1 MKDFLSDKKAVLAG
15 VVSAVVLTV
24 MRIIQ
29 LISCTEYP
37 SLLYAQGCEVFNTVF
52 SALLVL
58 SAVVISICAYFDAK
72 NANISY
78 ATDLSAKSCNVFGVV
93 MIIAGAV
100 WILPVINDFSS
111 GSVGF
116 TTITS
121 LACCVAFLISGMSM
135 MISAK
140 IVPAQC
146 ISAIFIIINYLIVA
160 VRFYLSS
167 PIITSMPQKLMMML
181 FYVLTVLFWINAGRF
196 LCGAEKK
203 LTRTALIASGYFCSA
218 SAVAYI
224 ISCYVLLAV
233 DSEKWAVIAQNSP
246 ETLPDLEIMVTA
258 LVPALLAAVVQFSKK
273 RESTDEPEQTA
284 FENVSVNTAAESA
297 DTEDTENGAESTES
311 KEAQDDMQ
319 DDTQD

>member
-1 MKDFLSDKKAVLAG
+1 MKDFLSNKKAVLAG
-15 VVSAVVLTV
+15 AVSAVVLTV

-37 SLLYAQGCEVFNTVF
+37 SLLYAQGCEVFNTMF
-52 SALLVL
+52 SVLLVL

-78 ATDLSAKSCNVFGVV
+78 AADLSAKSCNVFGVI

-100 WILPVINDFSS
+100 WILPVINDFSY

-121 LACCVAFLISGMSM
+121 LACCIAYLIGGMSM
-135 MISAK
+135 MASAK
-140 IVPAQC
+140 IVPAHC

-160 VRFYLSS
+160 VKFYLSS
-167 PIITSMPQKLMMML
+167 PIITSMPQKLMMMM

-246 ETLPDLEIMVTA
+246 ETLPDLEIMITA
-258 LVPALLAAVVQFSKK
+258 LVPALLVAVVQFSKK
-273 RESTDEPEQTA
+273 REATGEPEQTA
-284 FENVSVNTAAESA
+284 SENISVSTEAES
-297 DTEDTENGAESTES
+297 TDTENTENGTES
-311 KEAQDDMQ
+311 NETQDDMQ
-319 DDTQD
+319 NDTQD

>member
-1 MKDFLSDKKAVLAG
+1 MKDFLSNKKAVLAG
-15 VVSAVVLTV
+15 AVSAVVLTV

-37 SLLYAQGCEVFNTVF
+37 SLLYAQGCEVFNTMF
-52 SALLVL
+52 SVLLVL

-78 ATDLSAKSCNVFGVV
+78 AADLSAKSCNVFGVV

-100 WILPVINDFSS
+100 WILPVINDFSY

-121 LACCVAFLISGMSM
+121 LACCIAYLIGGMSM
-135 MISAK
+135 MASAK
-140 IVPAQC
+140 IVPAHC
-146 ISAIFIIINYLIVA
+146 ISAIFIITNYLIVA
-160 VRFYLSS
+160 VKFYLSS
-167 PIITSMPQKLMMML
+167 PIITSMPQKLMMMM

-246 ETLPDLEIMVTA
+246 ETLPDLEIMITA

-273 RESTDEPEQTA
+273 RKATGEPEQTA
-284 FENVSVNTAAESA
+284 SENISVSTEAES
-297 DTEDTENGAESTES
+297 TDTENTENGTES
-311 KEAQDDMQ
+311 NETQDDMQ

>member
-1 MKDFLSDKKAVLAG
+1 MKEFLSDKKAVLAG
-15 VVSAVVLTV
+15 AVSAVVLTV

-37 SLLYAQGCEVFNTVF
+37 SLLYAQGCEVFNTMF
-52 SALLVL
+52 SVLLVL

-78 ATDLSAKSCNVFGVV
+78 AADLSAKSCNVFGVV

-100 WILPVINDFSS
+100 WILPVINDFSY

-121 LACCVAFLISGMSM
+121 LACCIAYLIGGMSM
-135 MISAK
+135 MASAK
-140 IVPAQC
+140 IVPAHC

-160 VRFYLSS
+160 VKFYLSS
-167 PIITSMPQKLMMML
+167 PIITSMPQKLMMMM

-246 ETLPDLEIMVTA
+246 ETLPDLEIMITA

-273 RESTDEPEQTA
+273 RKATGEPEQTA
-284 FENVSVNTAAESA
+284 SENISVSTEAES
-297 DTEDTENGAESTES
+297 TDTENTENGTES
-311 KEAQDDMQ
+311 NETQDDMQ

>member
-15 VVSAVVLTV
+15 AVSAVVLTV
-24 MRIIQ
+24 MRIVQ

-37 SLLYAQGCEVFNTVF
+37 SLLYAQGCEVFNTMF
-52 SALLVL
+52 SVMLVL

-78 ATDLSAKSCNVFGVV
+78 AADLSAKSCNVFGVV

-100 WILPVINDFSS
+100 WILPVINDFSY

-121 LACCVAFLISGMSM
+121 LACCIAYLIGGMSM
-135 MISAK
+135 MASAK
-140 IVPAQC
+140 IVPAHC

-160 VRFYLSS
+160 VKFYLSS
-167 PIITSMPQKLMMML
+167 PIITSMPQKLMMMM

-246 ETLPDLEIMVTA
+246 ETLPDLEIMITA

-273 RESTDEPEQTA
+273 RKATGEPELA
-284 FENVSVNTAAESA
+284 ASENVPVNTAAENA
-297 DTEDTENGAESTES
+297 DTEDTENGTES
-311 KEAQDDMQ
+311 NETQDDMQ

>member
-1 MKDFLSDKKAVLAG
+1 MKDFLSNKKAVLAG
-15 VVSAVVLTV
+15 AVSAVVLTV

-37 SLLYAQGCEVFNTVF
+37 SLLYAQGCEVFNTMF
-52 SALLVL
+52 SVMLVL

-78 ATDLSAKSCNVFGVV
+78 AADLSAKSCNVFGVV

-100 WILPVINDFSS
+100 WILPVINDFSY

-121 LACCVAFLISGMSM
+121 LACCIAYLIGGMSM
-135 MISAK
+135 MASAK
-140 IVPAQC
+140 IVPAHC

-160 VRFYLSS
+160 VKFYLSS
-167 PIITSMPQKLMMML
+167 PIITSMPQKLMMMM

-246 ETLPDLEIMVTA
+246 ETLPDLEIMITA

-273 RESTDEPEQTA
+273 RKATGEPELA
-284 FENVSVNTAAESA
+284 ASENVPVNTAAENA
-297 DTEDTENGAESTES
+297 DTEDTENGTES
-311 KEAQDDMQ
+311 NETQDDMQ

>member
-15 VVSAVVLTV
+15 AVSAVVLTV

-37 SLLYAQGCEVFNTVF
+37 SLLYAQGCEVFNTMF
-52 SALLVL
+52 SVLLVL

-78 ATDLSAKSCNVFGVV
+78 AADLSAKSCNVFGVV

-100 WILPVINDFSS
+100 WILPVINDFSY

-121 LACCVAFLISGMSM
+121 LACCIAYLIGGMSM
-135 MISAK
+135 MASAK
-140 IVPAQC
+140 IVPAHC

-160 VRFYLSS
+160 VKFYLSS

-203 LTRTALIASGYFCSA
+203 LTRTTLIASGYFCSA

-246 ETLPDLEIMVTA
+246 ETLPDLEIMV
-258 LVPALLAAVVQFSKK
+258 PLLY
-273 RESTDEPEQTA
+273 RHY
-284 FENVSVNTAAESA
+284 
-297 DTEDTENGAESTES
+297 
-311 KEAQDDMQ
+311 
-319 DDTQD
+319 

>member
-1 MKDFLSDKKAVLAG
+1 
-15 VVSAVVLTV
+15 

-29 LISCTEYP
+29 LVSCTEYP
-37 SLLYAQGCEVFNTVF
+37 SLLYANGCEAFNTVF
-52 SALLVL
+52 NVLLIISA
-58 SAVVISICAYFDAK
+58 AVISILAYFDVK
-72 NANISY
+72 NAKVTAAGELSEKGSNI
-78 ATDLSAKSCNVFGVV
+78 FGII

-100 WILPVINDFSS
+100 WILPVINDFSY

-121 LACCVAFLISGMSM
+121 LACCIAYLIGGMSM
-135 MISAK
+135 MASAK
-140 IVPAQC
+140 IVPAHC

-160 VRFYLSS
+160 IKFYLSS
-167 PIITSMPQKLMMML
+167 PIITGMPQKLMMML

-224 ISCYVLLAV
+224 VSCYVLLAV

-258 LVPALLAAVVQFSKK
+258 LVPALLAAVVQFSK
-273 RESTDEPEQTA
+273 RERQQ
-284 FENVSVNTAAESA
+284 ENRSRPLL
-297 DTEDTENGAESTES
+297 
-311 KEAQDDMQ
+311 KMYP
-319 DDTQD
+319 

>member
-1 MKDFLSDKKAVLAG
+1 MKGFLSDKKAVLAG
-15 VVSAVVLTV
+15 AVSAVVLTE

-29 LISCTEYP
+29 LVSCTEYP
-37 SLLYAQGCEVFNTVF
+37 SLLYANGCEAFNTVF
-52 SALLVL
+52 NVLLIISA
-58 SAVVISICAYFDAK
+58 AVISILAYFDVK
-72 NANISY
+72 NAKVTAAGELSEKGSNI
-78 ATDLSAKSCNVFGVV
+78 FGII

-100 WILPVINDFSS
+100 WILPVINDFSY

-121 LACCVAFLISGMSM
+121 LACCIAYLIGGMSM
-135 MISAK
+135 MASAK
-140 IVPAQC
+140 IVPAHC

-160 VRFYLSS
+160 IKFYLSS
-167 PIITSMPQKLMMML
+167 PIITGMPQKML

-273 RESTDEPEQTA
+273 RAATGEPEQTA
-284 FENVSVNTAAESA
+284 FENVSVSTAEESTDA
-297 DTEDTENGAESTES
+297 EDTENGTASE
-311 KEAQDDMQ
+311 EAQDDMQ
-319 DDTQD
+319 DDTQG

>member
-1 MKDFLSDKKAVLAG
+1 MLRSQRQ
-15 VVSAVVLTV
+15 VSFQEKGSNIFG
-24 MRIIQ
+24 II
-29 LISCTEYP
+29 
-37 SLLYAQGCEVFNTVF
+37 
-52 SALLVL
+52 
-58 SAVVISICAYFDAK
+58 
-72 NANISY
+72 
-78 ATDLSAKSCNVFGVV
+78 

-100 WILPVINDFSS
+100 WILPVINDFSY

-121 LACCVAFLISGMSM
+121 LACCIAYLIGGMSM
-135 MISAK
+135 MASAK
-140 IVPAQC
+140 IVPAHC

-160 VRFYLSS
+160 IKFYLSS
-167 PIITSMPQKLMMML
+167 PIITGMPQKLMMML

-273 RESTDEPEQTA
+273 RAATGEPEQTA
-284 FENVSVNTAAESA
+284 FENVSVSTAEESTDA
-297 DTEDTENGAESTES
+297 EDTENGTASE
-311 KEAQDDMQ
+311 EAQDDMQ
-319 DDTQD
+319 DDTQG

>member
-1 MKDFLSDKKAVLAG
+1 MKDFLSNKKAVLAG
-15 VVSAVVLTV
+15 AVSAVVLTV

-37 SLLYAQGCEVFNTVF
+37 SLLYAQGCEVFNTMF
-52 SALLVL
+52 SVLLVL

-78 ATDLSAKSCNVFGVV
+78 AADLSAKSCNVFGVI

-100 WILPVINDFSS
+100 WILPVINDFSY

-121 LACCVAFLISGMSM
+121 LACCIAYLIGGMSM
-135 MISAK
+135 MASAK
-140 IVPAQC
+140 IVPAHC

-160 VRFYLSS
+160 VKFYLSS
-167 PIITSMPQKLMMML
+167 PIITSMPQKLMMMM

-246 ETLPDLEIMVTA
+246 ETLPDLEIMITA
-258 LVPALLAAVVQFSKK
+258 LVPALLVAVVQFSKK
-273 RESTDEPEQTA
+273 REATGEPEQTA
-284 FENVSVNTAAESA
+284 SENISVSTEAES
-297 DTEDTENGAESTES
+297 TDTENTENGTES
-311 KEAQDDMQ
+311 NETQDDMQ

>member
-1 MKDFLSDKKAVLAG
+1 MKGFLSDKKAVLAG
-15 VVSAVVLTV
+15 AVSAVVLTV

-37 SLLYAQGCEVFNTVF
+37 SLLYANGCEAFNTVLNVLLII
-52 SALLVL
+52 SA
-58 SAVVISICAYFDAK
+58 AVISILAYFDAK
-72 NANISY
+72 NAKVTAAGSNI
-78 ATDLSAKSCNVFGVV
+78 FGII

-121 LACCVAFLISGMSM
+121 LACCIAYLVGGMSM
-135 MISAK
+135 MASAK
-140 IVPAQC
+140 IVPAHC

-160 VRFYLSS
+160 VKFYLSS
-167 PIITSMPQKLMMML
+167 PIITGMPQKLMMML

-273 RESTDEPEQTA
+273 REATGEPEQTA
-284 FENVSVNTAAESA
+284 FENVSVSTEAEST
-297 DTEDTENGAESTES
+297 DTEDTENGTASE
-311 KEAQDDMQ
+311 EAQDDMQ
-319 DDTQD
+319 DDTQG

>member
-15 VVSAVVLTV
+15 AVSAVVLTV
-24 MRIIQ
+24 MRIVQ

-37 SLLYAQGCEVFNTVF
+37 SLLYAQGCEVFNTMF
-52 SALLVL
+52 SVLLVL

-78 ATDLSAKSCNVFGVV
+78 AADLSAKSCNVFGVI

-100 WILPVINDFSS
+100 WILPVINDFSY

-121 LACCVAFLISGMSM
+121 LACCIAYLIGGMSM
-135 MISAK
+135 MASAK
-140 IVPAQC
+140 IVPAHC

-160 VRFYLSS
+160 VKFYLSS
-167 PIITSMPQKLMMML
+167 PIITSMPQKLMMMM

-246 ETLPDLEIMVTA
+246 ETLPDLEIMITA

-273 RESTDEPEQTA
+273 REATGGPELAASENISVSTE
-284 FENVSVNTAAESA
+284 AEST
-297 DTEDTENGAESTES
+297 DTEDTENGTES
-311 KEAQDDMQ
+311 NETQDDMQ

>member
-15 VVSAVVLTV
+15 AVSAVVLTV
-24 MRIIQ
+24 MRIVQ

-37 SLLYAQGCEVFNTVF
+37 SLLYAQGCEVFNTMF
-52 SALLVL
+52 SVLLVL

-78 ATDLSAKSCNVFGVV
+78 AADLSAKSCNVFGVI

-100 WILPVINDFSS
+100 WILPVINDFSY

-121 LACCVAFLISGMSM
+121 LACCIAYLIGGMSM
-135 MISAK
+135 MASAK
-140 IVPAQC
+140 IVPAHC

-160 VRFYLSS
+160 VKFYLSS
-167 PIITSMPQKLMMML
+167 PIITSMPQKLMMMM

-246 ETLPDLEIMVTA
+246 ETLPDLEIMITA
-258 LVPALLAAVVQFSKK
+258 LLPALLAAVVQFSKK
-273 RESTDEPEQTA
+273 RKATGEPEQTA
-284 FENVSVNTAAESA
+284 SENISVSTEAES
-297 DTEDTENGAESTES
+297 TDTENTENGTES
-311 KEAQDDMQ
+311 NETQDDMQ

>member
-15 VVSAVVLTV
+15 AVSAVVLTV
-24 MRIIQ
+24 MRIVQ

-37 SLLYAQGCEVFNTVF
+37 SLLYAQGCEVFNTMF
-52 SALLVL
+52 SVLLVL

-78 ATDLSAKSCNVFGVV
+78 AADLSAKSCNVFGVI

-100 WILPVINDFSS
+100 WILPVINDFSY

-121 LACCVAFLISGMSM
+121 LACCIAYLIGGMSM
-135 MISAK
+135 MASAK
-140 IVPAQC
+140 IVPAHC

-160 VRFYLSS
+160 VKFYLSS

-273 RESTDEPEQTA
+273 REATGEPELA
-284 FENVSVNTAAESA
+284 ASENISVSTEAEST
-297 DTEDTENGAESTES
+297 DTEDTENGTES
-311 KEAQDDMQ
+311 NETQDDMQ

>member
-1 MKDFLSDKKAVLAG
+1 MDITGNK
-15 VVSAVVLTV
+15 
-24 MRIIQ
+24 R
-29 LISCTEYP
+29 
-37 SLLYAQGCEVFNTVF
+37 F
-52 SALLVL
+52 S
-58 SAVVISICAYFDAK
+58 Y
-72 NANISY
+72 
-78 ATDLSAKSCNVFGVV
+78 
-93 MIIAGAV
+93 
-100 WILPVINDFSS
+100 

-121 LACCVAFLISGMSM
+121 LACCIAYLIGGMSM
-135 MISAK
+135 MASAK
-140 IVPAQC
+140 IVPAHC

-160 VRFYLSS
+160 VKFYLSS
-167 PIITSMPQKLMMML
+167 PIITGMPQKLMMML

-273 RESTDEPEQTA
+273 REATGEPEQTA
-284 FENVSVNTAAESA
+284 FENVSVSTEAEST
-297 DTEDTENGAESTES
+297 DTEDTENGTASE
-311 KEAQDDMQ
+311 EAQDDMQ
-319 DDTQD
+319 DDTQG

>member
-1 MKDFLSDKKAVLAG
+1 MKDFLSNKKAVLAG
-15 VVSAVVLTV
+15 AVSAVVLTV

-37 SLLYAQGCEVFNTVF
+37 SLLYAQGCEVFNTMF
-52 SALLVL
+52 SVLLVL

-78 ATDLSAKSCNVFGVV
+78 AADLSAKSCNVFGVI

-100 WILPVINDFSS
+100 WILPVINDFSY

-121 LACCVAFLISGMSM
+121 LACCIAYLIGGMSM
-135 MISAK
+135 MASAK
-140 IVPAQC
+140 IVPAHC

-160 VRFYLSS
+160 VKFYLSS
-167 PIITSMPQKLMMML
+167 PIITSMPQKLMMMM

-246 ETLPDLEIMVTA
+246 ETLPDLEIMITA

-273 RESTDEPEQTA
+273 REATGEPEQTA
-284 FENVSVNTAAESA
+284 SENISVSTEAES
-297 DTEDTENGAESTES
+297 TDTENTENGTES
-311 KEAQDDMQ
+311 NETQDDMQ

>member
-15 VVSAVVLTV
+15 AVSAVVLTV

-37 SLLYAQGCEVFNTVF
+37 SLLYAQGCEVFNTMF
-52 SALLVL
+52 SVLLVL

-78 ATDLSAKSCNVFGVV
+78 AADLSAKSCNVFGVV

-100 WILPVINDFSS
+100 WILPVINDFSY

-121 LACCVAFLISGMSM
+121 LACCIAYLIGGMSM
-135 MISAK
+135 MASSK
-140 IVPAQC
+140 IVPAHC

-160 VRFYLSS
+160 VKFYLSS
-167 PIITSMPQKLMMML
+167 PIITSMPQKLMMMM

-203 LTRTALIASGYFCSA
+203 LTRTTLIASGYFCSA

-273 RESTDEPEQTA
+273 REATGEPEQTA
-284 FENVSVNTAAESA
+284 FENISVSTTAEST
-297 DTEDTENGAESTES
+297 DTEDTENGTGSNET
-311 KEAQDDMQ
+311 QDDMQ

>member
-1 MKDFLSDKKAVLAG
+1 MKDFLSNKKAVLAG
-15 VVSAVVLTV
+15 AVSAVVLTV

-37 SLLYAQGCEVFNTVF
+37 SLLYAQGCEVFNTMF
-52 SALLVL
+52 SVLLVL

-78 ATDLSAKSCNVFGVV
+78 AADLSAKSCNVFGVI

-100 WILPVINDFSS
+100 WILPVINDFSY

-121 LACCVAFLISGMSM
+121 LACCIAYLIGGMSM
-135 MISAK
+135 MASAK
-140 IVPAQC
+140 IVPAHC

-160 VRFYLSS
+160 VKFYLSS
-167 PIITSMPQKLMMML
+167 PIITSMPQKLMMMM

-246 ETLPDLEIMVTA
+246 ETLPDLEIMITA
-258 LVPALLAAVVQFSKK
+258 LVPALLVAVVQFSKK
-273 RESTDEPEQTA
+273 RKATGEPEQTA
-284 FENVSVNTAAESA
+284 SENISVSTAAEST
-297 DTEDTENGAESTES
+297 DTDDTENGTES
-311 KEAQDDMQ
+311 NETQDDMQ